1 MADVS
6 VSTVIARPLTEVAD
20 YAAEPDNA
28 PEWYE
33 NIKSIEWEST
43 PPLRVGARMRFVAR
57 FLGRTM
63 RYTYEAVEFEPRRRL
78 VMRTT
83 SGPSMETTYEWVEA
97 EYGHSKMTLR
107 NRGGP
112 SMLSPLMAPAMRRA
126 NTKDLA
132 KLKTLLESRE

>member
-1 MADVS
+1 MADV
-6 VSTVIARPLTEVAD
+6 VTSTLIEQPLTVVTD
-20 YAAEPDNA
+20 YVTDPDNA

-33 NIKSIEWEST
+33 NIVSIEWET
-43 PPLRVGARMRFVAR
+43 APPVQLGSRMRFVAR

-63 RYTYEAVEFEPRRRL
+63 RYTYEVVEFESRRRL

-83 SGPSMETTYEWVEA
+83 SGPAMETTYEWDEA
-97 EYGHSKMTLR
+97 QYGTTRMTLR

-112 SMLSPLMAPAMRRA
+112 KLLSPLMAPAMRRA

-132 KLKTLLESRE
+132 KLKRLLESA

>member
-1 MADVS
+1 MADV
-6 VSTVIARPLTEVAD
+6 TTTTLIEKPLTVVAD
-20 YAAEPDNA
+20 YVTDPGNA

-33 NIKSIEWEST
+33 NITSIEWET
-43 PPLRVGARMRFVAR
+43 DPPLQLGSRMRFVAR

-63 RYTYEAVEFEPRRRL
+63 RYTYEVAEYEPRIRL

-83 SGPSMETTYEWVEA
+83 AGPAMETTYEWEEA
-97 EYGHSKMTLR
+97 QYGTTRMTLR

-112 SMLSPLMAPAMRRA
+112 ALLSPLMARAMRRA

-132 KLKTLLESRE
+132 KLKRLLESR